1 MAEADSSIDTSPSD
15 TQPPSALPNGSSSNL
30 HPTSPTAPR
39 LNTQQILEYLRQ
51 RGFKRAEQALLEDT
65 GKTQNLDELVKQNI
79 PEESAAPV
87 KVDPEQAGK
96 DAAVIAALRSRGRD
110 EAVVLDPAERA
121 EAFRQLESWVDGSLD
136 IYRHEFRPLLFP
148 VYCHFYLDL
157 VSDGYKTLAI
167 QFAKQHSPSLASQHQ
182 TTIHHL
188 STLLL
193 PAHVKSDELA
203 TRFRTEKYV
212 VRMTRSGFGLLLGWL
227 TEGMGG
233 EAPGA
238 GEGFGGDRSRRARM
252 AVMHVINAHLQFD
265 LTTAAATSVSPLTLE
280 ESTGLI
286 SSLIPTPPNADG
298 ASSRTS
304 AFHMAQNPLKLGP
317 APLSQPLQEETE
329 RILNEEGVQQRP
341 VTSVPGLIS
350 PSQGDLLPQPPTF
363 RMADV
368 KREVEKVRDARKR
381 IRLDPNVLGPDAGEI
396 VGIGGVERFSAAQR
410 SGALPSVCAFTVHDA
425 MDGMTCAGF
434 SQDSTLMSVGFSESY
449 IRLWN
454 LKGEKLRGMRS
465 DFQVTGVKDASSL
478 KRLREKQGTSTRK
491 LIAHSGPVYT
501 TAFDVASPTPRF
513 LLSCSA
519 DTTTRLWSLDTL
531 TNVSVYRGHQAPVWD
546 VQWAGASG
554 GWFATGSRDRTARL
568 WSTERT
574 SPLRVYAGHL
584 SDVDCVRFH
593 PNGLYLA
600 TGSSDW
606 TCRLWDVQKGSCV
619 RVFIGHQGAVTSMAM
634 SPDGRYLASAAEDL
648 SINLWDLSSGK
659 RIKKMTG
666 HTGAIH
672 SLAFSAESNVL
683 VSGGGDWTVR
693 AWDVRHAGGLGAGAD
708 IGVGGKDESKEE
720 VVKSADLLVTYT
732 TKRTP
737 AMHVQFT
744 PRNLCLMAGPYVPE
758 SV

>member
-15 TQPPSALPNGSSSNL
+15 AQPSSALPNGSNTGL
-30 HPTSPTAPR
+30 HPTSPTTPR
-39 LNTQQILEYLRQ
+39 LNTQQVLEYLRQ

-65 GKTQNLDELVKQNI
+65 GKTQNLDELVKQNL
-79 PEESAAPV
+79 PEESTAPV
-87 KVDPEQAGK
+87 KIDPEQAGK

-157 VSDGYKTLAI
+157 VSDGYKTLALSLSRI
-167 QFAKQHSPSLASQHQ
+167 ATPNNHSPFVY
-182 TTIHHL
+182 TPF
-188 STLLL
+188 

-212 VRMTRSGFGLLLGWL
+212 GV
-227 TEGMGG
+227 GG

-298 ASSRTS
+298 AASRTS

-329 RILNEEGVQQRP
+329 RILSEEGVQQRP
-341 VTSVPGLIS
+341 VTSVPGLVS
-350 PSQGDLLPQPPTF
+350 PAQGDLLPQPPTF

-381 IRLDPNVLGPDAGEI
+381 IRLDPNVLDLILVKLWGLAELRGFRLRNEA
-396 VGIGGVERFSAAQR
+396 VLCQ
-410 SGALPSVCAFTVHDA
+410 VCVHLLYT
-425 MDGMTCAGF
+425 MQWM
-434 SQDSTLMSVGFSESY
+434 DSTLMSVGFSESY

-501 TAFDVASPTPRF
+501 TAFDIASPTPRF

-546 VQWAGASG
+546 VQWAGVSG

-600 TGSSDW
+600 TG
-606 TCRLWDVQKGSCV
+606 
-619 RVFIGHQGAVTSMAM
+619 HQGAVTSMAM
-634 SPDGRYLASAAEDL
+634 SPDGRYLASAEDSNFITAEDL
-648 SINLWDLSSGK
+648 SINLWDLSSVEC
-659 RIKKMTG
+659 
-666 HTGAIH
+666 A
-672 SLAFSAESNVL
+672 

-693 AWDVRHAGGLGAGAD
+693 VWDVRHAGGLGAGAD
-708 IGVGGKDESKEE
+708 IGVGGKDDSKEE
-720 VVKSADLLVTYT
+720 VVKSADLLVTYA

-758 SV
+758 SL